1 MAKHIYDKDGEYK
14 GKILSDEEHSKKQNA
29 DSGVPFWE
37 ASYSDDTKF
46 IFKLFIFLILPIY
59 IPTIVFG
66 WKSYFISSNEFEI
79 VDWIFIIAAVIAILG
94 YFINKK
100 DN

>member
-14 GKILSDEEHSKKQNA
+14 GKILSDEEHSKKQNSDNEIYFGD
-29 DSGVPFWE
+29 DS
-37 ASYSDDTKF
+37 KF

-59 IPTIVFG
+59 IPTMVFG
-66 WKSYFISSNEFEI
+66 WKSYFILSNEFEI
-79 VDWIFIIAAVIAILG
+79 VDWIFIIVAVIAILG